1 MIYNSALLARQWGI
15 MNQVDNRV
23 VKASFRQNPPEE
35 RKLFPQST
43 CLMPISVGQTIHE
56 GAKFEAVIKLINS
69 SFKHC
74 TILVDDSVQRHTI
87 GIKINASHEELYQL
101 AVEEGD
107 AWLKRNE
114 QAYNQLTIPFNIMR
128 WDDWFNN
135 IHFIESYQRVKQ
147 QYNEN
152 GLYKNA
158 IDANIDDFLSRYLKD
173 AQDITTDYNHA
184 VNLCL
189 DYLLEECAV
198 MCLWTDQLYDFEVY
212 PSGRNK
218 AMEATYEQLIKP
230 LYPNYLKPVA
240 LRFKKYPPQN
250 ESITIVNN
258 KNTEPQL
265 ELNYL

>member
-1 MIYNSALLARQWGI
+1 
-15 MNQVDNRV
+15 MNQVDNRI

-56 GAKFEAVIKLINS
+56 GAKFKAVIKLINF

-87 GIKINASHEELYQL
+87 GIKINASRDELYQL
-101 AVEEGD
+101 AVNEGD
-107 AWLKRNE
+107 SWLKRNE
-114 QAYNQLTIPFNIMR
+114 LAYKQLTIPFIIMR

-135 IHFIESYQRVKQ
+135 THFNESYKRVQQ

-152 GLYKNA
+152 ILYKNA

-173 AQDITTDYNHA
+173 TQNITIDYNNA

-198 MCLWTDQLYDFEVY
+198 MCLLTDKLYDFEVY
-212 PSGRNK
+212 QSGRNK
-218 AMEATYEQLIKP
+218 AMAATYEQLIQP
-230 LYPNYLKPVA
+230 WYPNYLKPVA

-250 ESITIVNN
+250 ESITIANTI
-258 KNTEPQL
+258 NTEAQH